1 MAAPKLSGPVV
12 WLLTDNKPGHK
23 NQLRGLAER
32 LEARAEARLAWIE
45 THKYPVSWARALL
58 GITPAIEHSK
68 PDIIVAAGSQT
79 QKLLLA
85 CRKRYDAMTVVLMRP
100 ALPFAKPDLS
110 IIPAHDNPPDRP
122 EVLTT
127 RGVLNAIKPQ
137 DQAVEARNGLILLGG
152 PSEHYEWDG
161 EAILGQVST
170 LADEYRDWLWTVTSS
185 RRTPAA
191 LLEQLTDIQRNNVT
205 FHHHEKTGPNW
216 LIDTLAETRTT
227 WVSPDSVS
235 MVYEALTAGTSTG
248 LLDLK
253 ARNNSR
259 VVRGL
264 ESLKADGLVTE
275 WQDRAQLMQA
285 EPGKAPK
292 LWEADRAAEWVI
304 RKFREFHQ

>member
-1 MAAPKLSGPVV
+1 MSASFPSAPVV
-12 WLLTDNKPGHK
+12 WMITDQKPGHR
-23 NQLRGLAER
+23 NQLRGLGDR
-32 LEARAEARLAWIE
+32 LTTRFAPQIHWIE
-45 THKYPVSWARALL
+45 AQRYSASWWQAIFGRAPV
-58 GITPAIEHSK
+58 IDQPT
-68 PDIIVAAGSQT
+68 PDIIIAAGSQT

-85 CRKRYDAMTVVLMRP
+85 CRKRHDAMTVVLMRP

-122 EVLTT
+122 DVLIT

-137 DQAVEARNGLILLGG
+137 EQPVEAQNGLILIGG

-170 LADEYRDWLWTVTSS
+170 LADEYRDWHWTVTSS

-253 ARNNSR
+253 ARHDSR

-275 WQDRAQLMQA
+275 WRDRAQLMQA
-285 EPGKAPK
+285 EPSHAPK